1 MRVTGDASAAVTHQ
15 EIQIG
20 AEMCLLYMLDVKPF
34 PAAFGERRSSPL
46 CATAGEGCVVDIQAK
61 ESFSNIQRHR
71 VAGLRQREW
80 ATRRSFRRNMED
92 DRAVGRAAH
101 TRVRNAHHVGN
112 TFTQK

>member
-80 ATRRSFRRNMED
+80 ATGCSLGRNVKD
-92 DRAVGRAAH
+92 DGAVCSAAH
-101 TRVRNAHHVGN
+101 ACVGDADHVGHA
-112 TFTQK
+112 FPQ